1 MINLVAKKVAAKKD
15 ANFNYGAALGGRGES
30 VVSAVPAVAK
40 NGPVDGVGAGRPAAP
55 TPPVGEAQLNAL
67 GELLASATAHMAA
80 VSPQLAAFGASGS
93 GGESGGGLAA
103 ECQRYAADM
112 QLVARQLQA
121 AVTLGPVICD

>member
-40 NGPVDGVGAGRPAAP
+40 NGPVDGVGAGRPTTPAP
-55 TPPVGEAQLNAL
+55 PFGEVQLNAL

-93 GGESGGGLAA
+93 GGGLAA
-103 ECQRYAADM
+103 EYQRYAADM

-121 AVTLGPVICD
+121 AVALGPVICD